1 MRLYLALFGIIFYS
15 SQVYA
20 AAEISIGTLFDYMPS
35 NKTTY
40 LKKIMNMGDSTA
52 FIKISINEIKYDENG
67 QPYEVPEQEAENR
80 ALIASPS
87 RLIIPAKGV
96 QATRLLF
103 LDKKD
108 TERYF
113 RVRFIPVQQKDNDG
127 FDEQKTEQKT
137 EQIREELSAGIQI
150 LTGYGAFLFITP
162 DNPKYSTEI
171 TEDTNSA
178 EIKNN
183 GNTTIILDFFES
195 CNKKKNKECSTAT
208 KLHILPGSKKQLVK
222 NSNESYHFQ
231 LIEGDKTK
239 SIVIGN

>member
-1 MRLYLALFGIIFYS
+1 MRSNLVLFFIIFYIP
-15 SQVYA
+15 QAYA

-52 FIKISINEIKYDENG
+52 FIKISINEIKYDEYG
-67 QPYEVPEQEAENR
+67 QSYEVPEQEAENR

-103 LDKKD
+103 LDKKE

-113 RVRFIPVQQKDNDG
+113 RVRFVPVQPKSNDG
-127 FDEQKTEQKT
+127 FDEHLIEQQK
-137 EQIREELSAGIQI
+137 EEVSAGIQL

-162 DNPKYSTEI
+162 ENPEYSTKI
-171 TEDTNSA
+171 NEDSHSA
-178 EIKNN
+178 EIINH
-183 GNTTIILDFFES
+183 GNSTIILDYFEV
-195 CNKKKNKECSTAT
+195 CNKKTKECSTAT

>member
-1 MRLYLALFGIIFYS
+1 MRFYLTLLFIVFFS
-15 SQVYA
+15 NQTQA

-80 ALIASPS
+80 TLIASPS

-103 LDKKD
+103 LEKKD

-113 RVRFIPVQQKDNDG
+113 RVRFVPVQPKHNDG
-127 FDEQKTEQKT
+127 FDEQQIEQNSK
-137 EQIREELSAGIQI
+137 EISAGIQL
-150 LTGYGAFLFITP
+150 LTGYGAFLFIAP
-162 DNPKYSTEI
+162 ENPQYSTEI
-171 TEDTNSA
+171 TEDSNSA

-183 GNTTIILDFFES
+183 GNTTIILDFFEV
-195 CNKKKNKECSTAT
+195 CNKRAKECSTAT

-222 NSNESYHFQ
+222 NSNESYRFQ

>member
-195 CNKKKNKECSTAT
+195 CNKKKQRVFHCDQIAHLTRFKKTA
-208 KLHILPGSKKQLVK
+208 GKK
-222 NSNESYHFQ
+222 
-231 LIEGDKTK
+231 
-239 SIVIGN
+239 

>member
-80 ALIASPS
+80 ALIASSS

-195 CNKKKNKECSTAT
+195 CNKKKQRVFHCDQIAHLTRFKKTA
-208 KLHILPGSKKQLVK
+208 GKK
-222 NSNESYHFQ
+222 
-231 LIEGDKTK
+231 
-239 SIVIGN
+239 

>member
-40 LKKIMNMGDSTA
+40 LKKIMNIGDSTA

-67 QPYEVPEQEAENR
+67 QPYEVPEQETENR

-113 RVRFIPVQQKDNDG
+113 RVRFVPVQPKNNDG
-127 FDEQKTEQKT
+127 FDEQKTEK
-137 EQIREELSAGIQI
+137 IREELTAGIQI

-162 DNPKYSTEI
+162 EEPKYSTEI

-195 CNKKKNKECSTAT
+195 CNKKTKECSTAT
-208 KLHILPGSKKQLVK
+208 KLHILPDSKKRLVK

>member
-1 MRLYLALFGIIFYS
+1 MRFYLILLFVVFFS
-15 SQVYA
+15 NQTQA

-80 ALIASPS
+80 TLIASPS

-103 LDKKD
+103 LEKKD
-108 TERYF
+108 AERYF
-113 RVRFIPVQQKDNDG
+113 RVRFVPVQPKHNDG
-127 FDEQKTEQKT
+127 FDEQQIEQNSK
-137 EQIREELSAGIQI
+137 EISAGIQL
-150 LTGYGAFLFITP
+150 LTGYGAFLFIAP
-162 DNPKYSTEI
+162 ENPQYSTEI
-171 TEDTNSA
+171 AEDSNSA

-195 CNKKKNKECSTAT
+195 CNKKNKECSTAT

>member
-1 MRLYLALFGIIFYS
+1 MRFYLTLLFIVFFS
-15 SQVYA
+15 SKTHA

-67 QPYEVPEQEAENR
+67 KPYEVPEQEAENR
-80 ALIASPS
+80 TLIASPS

-103 LDKKD
+103 LDKKEV
-108 TERYF
+108 ERYF
-113 RVRFIPVQQKDNDG
+113 RVRFVPVQPKHNDG
-127 FDEQKTEQKT
+127 FDE
-137 EQIREELSAGIQI
+137 EQIKQDSEEISAGIQL

-162 DNPKYSTEI
+162 EKTEYSTEI
-171 TEDTNSA
+171 IENSNFA

-183 GNTTIILDFFES
+183 GNATIILDYFEV
-195 CNKKKNKECSTAT
+195 CKKITKECSNAT
-208 KLHILPGSKKQLVK
+208 KYHILSSSKKQLVK